1 MECIVVTDHCLGD
14 NKFILGFCGNKTKIG
29 PALIILSLNLM
40 VIIFCF
46 ICPSLEG
53 KYEFKFIEI
62 ILSDTGSGS
71 IFGRYI
77 KTQVTGHKCRL
88 LLYC

>member
-40 VIIFCF
+40 VISSVLFAQALKASMNL
-46 ICPSLEG
+46 SLL
-53 KYEFKFIEI
+53 K
-62 ILSDTGSGS
+62 
-71 IFGRYI
+71 
-77 KTQVTGHKCRL
+77 
-88 LLYC
+88 